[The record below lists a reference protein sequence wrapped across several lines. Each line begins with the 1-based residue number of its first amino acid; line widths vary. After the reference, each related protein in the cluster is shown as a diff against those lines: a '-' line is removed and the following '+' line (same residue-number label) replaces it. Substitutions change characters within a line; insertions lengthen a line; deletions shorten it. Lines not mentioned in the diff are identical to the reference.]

1 MAIESDTTEA
11 RKARLLQVL
20 RLYTERT
27 NLTRGL
33 AQDRDRV
40 RVRVRDRVR
49 DLAGNINLRHA
60 DLIGANL
67 KDLDLRGMDLTDADL
82 TDADVTG
89 TLFGN
94 NPGLTEEV
102 KRDLQ
107 QRGAIFLAFDEGDGF
122 KAGDRSL
129 S

>member
-33 AQDRDRV
+33 AQA
-40 RVRVRDRVR
+40 RVRDRVR
-49 DLAGNINLRHA
+49 ALDRALAGNINLRHA